1 MIRATP
7 WLSLAMLLI
16 ASPAF
21 AHALLERAEPPVGSE
36 ITSPPHRVTLR
47 FTEGVEPVFSSIEI
61 RDAQGAAMPIGKPHT
76 TPGDD
81 RNLVVDL
88 PDLRA
93 GRYTVKWHVTS
104 VDTHKTEGSF
114 QFSVIH

>member
-1 MIRATP
+1 MIRAAH

-36 ITSPPHRVTLR
+36 ITSPPHQVTLR

-61 RDAQGAAMPIGKPHT
+61 HDAQGVLVPIGKPHT
-76 TPGDD
+76 VPGND
-81 RNLVVDL
+81 RTLVVDL
-88 PDLRA
+88 PNLRA
-93 GRYTVKWHVTS
+93 GRYTVTWHVTS

-114 QFSVIH
+114 QFSVVH